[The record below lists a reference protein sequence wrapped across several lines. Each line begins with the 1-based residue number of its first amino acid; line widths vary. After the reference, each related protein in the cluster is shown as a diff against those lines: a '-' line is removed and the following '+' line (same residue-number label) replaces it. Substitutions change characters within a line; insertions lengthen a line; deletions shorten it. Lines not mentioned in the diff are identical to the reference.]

1 MVVNF
6 KAPSVAPE
14 NEDEEDNYAE
24 LEALINSGIYIIVE
38 HTQQIHFI
46 SSQTGVLSTVVVGKE
61 RS

>member
-24 LEALINSGIYIIVE
+24 LEALINSGIYIILFVE
-38 HTQQIHFI
+38 QIHK
-46 SSQTGVLSTVVVGKE
+46 S
-61 RS
+61 